1 MVNSTTTS
9 YRDNSLTASTTYY
22 YGVEATET
30 SYVSTMSAIVSATTM
45 ALPNTPKGLA
55 LNATSAVKMSLTWT
69 DTVPPQGLP
78 IGSYQV
84 YCGLAP
90 GSLTKVATVLNA
102 PYNYSGLTAGTTYYC
117 AVLAADT
124 GGDLSAMSAP
134 VSASTYALPVAPTSV
149 VATANSTTKV
159 TVTWTETVPSN
170 GLPIGSYQIY
180 RGSSPSSLSLVATRA
195 TASYTDT
202 TVSALATYYYAILAT
217 DTSNEASP
225 MSANTEVVVP

>member
-1 MVNSTTTS
+1 VQATDS
-9 YRDNSLTASTTYY
+9 YGDISP
-22 YGVEATET
+22 
-30 SYVSTMSAIVSATTM
+30 MSGKVSATT
-45 ALPNTPKGLA
+45 LPSPNTPASLA
-55 LNATSAVKMSLTWT
+55 ASATSAAKISLTWT

-202 TVSALATYYYAILAT
+202 TVSPLATYYYAILAT